1 MRSDNMDIVFRIAI
15 CDDDAIFLDKI
26 HSQVQ
31 NIAIQNDCKCEII
44 KLYSGAELTE
54 YCTKSPVDIII
65 TDIDM
70 PDFNVPQ
77 KIQIPN
83 MEGFKAAKA
92 LQEKYPETEI
102 LFVSAHEEFAY
113 QSFRYRPFSFI
124 SKKDLSLLND
134 DLGELLQKL
143 KKRKENNSLCT
154 LTIDKKVYNM
164 NTDEIMYFKTEKHY
178 LRAYSSGEKENTYRI
193 NINDAYTQLKDAD
206 FIFIHRSYLLN
217 CKFIKYLDAQ
227 IVEMT
232 DGSKISVT
240 RNREK
245 FDEAKKI
252 FSRFKRGLR

>member
-1 MRSDNMDIVFRIAI
+1 MDIVFRIAV

-26 HSQVQ
+26 YDKVFD
-31 NIAIQNDCKCEII
+31 IAIQNDCKCEIT
-44 KLYSGAELTE
+44 KLYSGKELTE

-77 KIQIPN
+77 KLQMPN

-102 LFVSAHEEFAY
+102 LFVSVHEELAY

-124 SKKDLSLLND
+124 SKKDLSLLSD

-143 KKRKENNSLCT
+143 KERKENNSLCT
-154 LTIDKKVYNM
+154 LTIDKKVYNI
-164 NTDEIMYFKTEKHY
+164 NTDEIMYFKKEKHY
-178 LRAYSSGEKENTYRI
+178 LRAYSSGGKENTYRI
-193 NINDAYTQLKDAD
+193 NINDAYAQLKDAD
-206 FIFIHRSYLLN
+206 FISVHRSYLLN

-227 IVEMT
+227 IVRMT
-232 DGSKISVT
+232 DGTEISVT

-252 FSRFKRGLR
+252 FGKFKRGMR

>member
-1 MRSDNMDIVFRIAI
+1 MDIVFRIAV

-26 HSQVQ
+26 YDKVLD
-31 NIAIQNDCKCEII
+31 IAIQNDCKCEII
-44 KLYSGAELTE
+44 KLYSGAELTD
-54 YCTKSPVDIII
+54 YCTKIPQDIII

-77 KIQIPN
+77 KLQMPN

-102 LFVSAHEEFAY
+102 LFVSAHEELAY

-154 LTIDKKVYNM
+154 LTIDKKVYNI

-178 LRAYSSGEKENTYRI
+178 LRAYLSGGKENTYRI
-193 NINDAYTQLKDAD
+193 NIDDTYAQLKDAD
-206 FIFIHRSYLLN
+206 FIFVHRSYLLN

-227 IVEMT
+227 IVRMT
-232 DGSKISVT
+232 DCTEISVT

-252 FSRFKRGLR
+252 FGKFKRGMR

>member
-1 MRSDNMDIVFRIAI
+1 MDIVFKIAV

-26 HSQVQ
+26 YDKILG
-31 NIAIQNDCKCEII
+31 IAIQNDCKCEII

-70 PDFNVPQ
+70 PDFNVLQ

-92 LQEKYPETEI
+92 LQEKYPEMEI
-102 LFVSAHEEFAY
+102 LFVSAHEELAY

-134 DLGELLQKL
+134 DLSELLQKL
-143 KKRKENNSLCT
+143 KKRKENNSLCA
-154 LTIDKKVYNM
+154 LTIDKKVYNI

-178 LRAYSSGEKENTYRI
+178 LRAYSSGGKENTYRI
-193 NINDAYTQLKDAD
+193 NNIDAYAQLKDAD
-206 FIFIHRSYLLN
+206 FIFVHRSYLLN

-227 IVEMT
+227 IVRMT
-232 DGSKISVT
+232 DGTEISVT

-252 FSRFKRGLR
+252 FSRFKRGMR